1 MRVGVI
7 DYGVGN
13 LGSVMRALEELRVTP
28 VLITRAIDIH
38 TVDSL
43 ILPGV
48 GNFADCAQLLD
59 EGGWAQALRDEVQT
73 AGKPLL
79 GVCLGMQLLASSSME
94 GVADNAIEA
103 TPGLGFIPG
112 RVENLRTLGCSLRI
126 PHVGWNGVA
135 SHTASGGLFDGIP
148 DGTDFYFVHSYA
160 FVPDDPAHVLAT
172 TEYGITVTAAVRC
185 GHIWGTQ
192 FHPEKSSRAGF
203 RLLRNF
209 IENPTC

>member
-13 LGSVMRALEELRVTP
+13 MGSVMRALGELRVSP
-28 VLITRAIDIH
+28 ILVTRAIDLH
-38 TVDSL
+38 GADRL

-48 GNFADCAQLLD
+48 GNFADCARRLV
-59 EGGWAQALRDEVQT
+59 EGEWPQALRDVVLGDQ
-73 AGKPLL
+73 KPLL
-79 GVCLGMQLLASSSME
+79 GVCVGMQLLASCSME
-94 GVADNAIEA
+94 GAGVEA
-103 TPGLGFIPG
+103 PEGTMGLGFIPG
-112 RVENLRTLGCSLRI
+112 RVEHLRTLGCSLRV
-126 PHVGWNGVA
+126 PHVGWNA
-135 SHTASGGLFDGIP
+135 ITISATKSSLFDGIP

-160 FVPDDPAHVLAT
+160 FVPADPADVLAT
-172 TEYGITVTAAVRC
+172 TDYGVPMTATVNR

-209 IENPTC
+209 IEGPTC